1 MNKHVQVLLAIE
13 DEARLAFIRNRFES
27 IGRHTES
34 VQPNQIGAKCRDPV
48 AQPVILASENVTLQ
62 SEQEIQQFKQLC
74 EVHLIVVALCD
85 DDVDLSVDFFRLGV
99 VDVLMPD
106 VSVACAQQTVSRI
119 DEFAQARRQRLN
131 DRAQLEKTNDELQKS
146 LRVLKQDQIAGLEV
160 QKSLMPESPL
170 RFGDYQISHS
180 VVPSLYLS
188 GDFVG
193 YNVVLGRYLLFYF
206 ADVSGHGA
214 SSAFVTVLLRFMIGR
229 LIRRHQLEEDYT
241 ALALAP
247 QGLVEHINTQMLAT
261 GLGKHMTL
269 VAGSVDM
276 STHRMRYVLGAQLP
290 QPILVVDGVARYLQG
305 AGKPV
310 GIFADASWKVEEVE
324 LPERSAL
331 ILLSDGVFDLMP
343 QRQIAEKEM
352 AILDCLAEHSGDLDD
367 LKRVLSID
375 TVTEPQD
382 DISVLLMT
390 RGF

>member
-34 VQPNQIGAKCRDPV
+34 VQPNQIGEKCLDPV
-48 AQPVILASENVTLQ
+48 AHPVILASENVTLQ

-85 DDVDLSVDFFRLGV
+85 DDEDLSVDFFRLGV

-247 QGLVEHINTQMLAT
+247 QGLAEHINTQMLAT
-261 GLGKHMTL
+261 DLGKHMTL

-310 GIFADASWKVEEVE
+310 GIFADASWKVEEVV

-343 QRQIAEKEM
+343 QRQIAEKEA
-352 AILDCLAEHSGDLDD
+352 AILECLAEHSGDLDD